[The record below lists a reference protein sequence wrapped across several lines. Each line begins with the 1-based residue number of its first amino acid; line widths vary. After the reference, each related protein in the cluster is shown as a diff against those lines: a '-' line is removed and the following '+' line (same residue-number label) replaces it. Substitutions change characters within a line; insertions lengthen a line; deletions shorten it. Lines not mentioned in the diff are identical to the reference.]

1 MVNLKNPNKSMK
13 NPVLPPGLQ
22 DSSQYVGESPD
33 SPNLLFRASSRAS
46 KQVYSR
52 RRPLTHCIARCS
64 SMSVSASSVSSNVF
78 SKALALSSLGE
89 SKEET

>member
-13 NPVLPPGLQ
+13 NPVLAPGLQ
-22 DSSQYVGESPD
+22 DNSQCVGESGD

-52 RRPLTHCIARCS
+52 RRPPTHCIARYS
-64 SMSVSASSVSSNVF
+64 SRSVSVSSISSNVS
-78 SKALALSSLGE
+78 SKALALSSSGE

>member
-22 DSSQYVGESPD
+22 DSSQCVGESGD
-33 SPNLLFRASSRAS
+33 SHNLLFRASSRAS

-52 RRPLTHCIARCS
+52 RPPTHCIARCS
-64 SMSVSASSVSSNVF
+64 SRSVSASSVSSNVF

-89 SKEET
+89 SKKEM